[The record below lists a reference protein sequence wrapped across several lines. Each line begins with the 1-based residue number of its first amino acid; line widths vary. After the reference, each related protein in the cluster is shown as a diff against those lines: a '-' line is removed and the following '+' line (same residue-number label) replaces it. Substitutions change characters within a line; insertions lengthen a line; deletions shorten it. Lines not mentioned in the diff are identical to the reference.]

1 MDFPLLV
8 DRLALTV
15 FAGLLVWAAWSDLRD
30 YIIPNRI
37 CLAVAALYPTH
48 VLATGAYGAVPGA
61 LAAAA
66 ATFAAGFALFAFRV
80 AGGGDVKL
88 MTSVALWA
96 GPSMIADFLLMTG
109 LAGGLL
115 AAWLATRAWRQHA
128 EANPD
133 GTLGIRLLAV
143 RHTKVPYGAAIALG
157 GLYIAAGVPA
167 GMLAGG

>member
-8 DRLALTV
+8 DRLALTA
-15 FAGLLVWAAWSDLRD
+15 FAGLLVWAAWSDLRS

-37 CLAVAALYPTH
+37 CLAIAALFPAH
-48 VLATGAYGAVPGA
+48 VLATGAFELIPGS

-88 MTSVALWA
+88 MTAVALWA
-96 GPSMIADFLLMTG
+96 GPHQILGFLVMTA

-115 AAWLATRAWRQHA
+115 AALLAARAWREHA
-128 EANPD
+128 TLHPD
-133 GTLGIRLLAV
+133 GTLGVRIWAIRE
-143 RHTKVPYGAAIALG
+143 TKVPYGAAIALG

-167 GMLAGG
+167 L

>member
-1 MDFPLLV
+1 MEFPLLV
-8 DRLALTV
+8 DRLTLTL
-15 FAGLLVWAAWSDLRD
+15 FAGLLVWAAWSDLRE

-37 CLAVAALYPTH
+37 CLAIAALYPAH
-48 VLATGAYGAVPGA
+48 VIASGSPEMVPGA

-66 ATFAAGFALFAFRV
+66 ATFTAGFALFAFRI

-88 MTSVALWA
+88 MTAVALWA
-96 GPSMIADFLLMTG
+96 GPAQIVSFLFMTA

-115 AAWLATRAWRQHA
+115 AAFLAVRAWRHEA

-133 GTLGIRLLAV
+133 GTLGLRLYAIRGT
-143 RHTKVPYGAAIALG
+143 RVPYGAAIALG

-167 GMLAGG
+167 V